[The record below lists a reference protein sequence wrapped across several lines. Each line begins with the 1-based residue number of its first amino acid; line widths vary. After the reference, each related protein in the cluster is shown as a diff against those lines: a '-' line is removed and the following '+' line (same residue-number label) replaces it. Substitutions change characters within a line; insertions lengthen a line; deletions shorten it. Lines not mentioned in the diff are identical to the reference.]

1 MNSTHTVD
9 LAKTLD
15 ILYNLEFNHME
26 AKITDSKI
34 FKTSSFTVIPLACH
48 LEALGIDSRFAKTS
62 SFTVIPLACHL
73 EALGIDSR
81 FAKTF
86 SYAVLLHVVKKLVL

>member
-26 AKITDSKI
+26 AKITDSKFAQTFSFAVI
-34 FKTSSFTVIPLACH
+34 PLACHLDAFLTVSKFAKTFSFTAIPLACH
-48 LEALGIDSRFAKTS
+48 LEALGNDILCNF
-62 SFTVIPLACHL
+62 
-73 EALGIDSR
+73 
-81 FAKTF
+81 
-86 SYAVLLHVVKKLVL
+86 

>member
-15 ILYNLEFNHME
+15 ILYNLEFNHM
-26 AKITDSKI
+26 
-34 FKTSSFTVIPLACH
+34 
-48 LEALGIDSRFAKTS
+48 EALGIDSRFAKTS